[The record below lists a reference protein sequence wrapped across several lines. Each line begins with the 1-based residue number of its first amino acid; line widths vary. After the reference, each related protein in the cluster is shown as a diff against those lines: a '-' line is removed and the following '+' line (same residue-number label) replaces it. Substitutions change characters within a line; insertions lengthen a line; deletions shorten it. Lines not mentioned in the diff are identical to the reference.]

1 MPPKRKA
8 ASAKQASK
16 GKAKQPKQDGQ
27 KAVSHNIDIP
37 IDEGFKE
44 DGKFLPSDVQASLR
58 ATVIGLSE
66 RLTED
71 GYRER

>member
-8 ASAKQASK
+8 APAKQASK

-27 KAVSHNIDIP
+27 KAVSHDIDIP

-44 DGKFLPSDVQASLR
+44 DGKMPPSEAQASCR
-58 ATVIGLSE
+58 AGDTEISE
-66 RLTED
+66 AD
-71 GYRER
+71 